1 MHDGIIAMVIP
12 HSALQAGQ
20 YSKWRTGK
28 WQARSGG
35 ESLEADFSYKRAW
48 DLERLE
54 PNTFFPIASS
64 VVFAQRAGITSAAN
78 GLQGQVERWRGATG
92 SHDVHR
98 ELVAI
103 TDTSIGGD
111 SPYADRARQ
120 GATVVPR
127 CLFFINETESTT
139 TIHAGQT
146 INVTSRRGSQD
157 KKPWKDLNLAA
168 IEERNIETAHLFELH
183 LGETIA
189 PYVHLEPMR
198 ALLPIKQGDHEMP
211 IDPDGVGG
219 ISLGQL
225 GRLMRQ
231 RWQTISSLWEANKA
245 EAARL
250 SLIDRLDYMGELS
263 SQLEWQSNP
272 ADSRIRVVYTKS
284 GEPTAAIIRNDRAL
298 IDHLLYWIPCRDG
311 DEANYLLAII
321 NSDALQEAVQP
332 FMSKGQFG
340 ARDLHKHLWK
350 LPIPEYDPGRQLHV
364 EITQAGAS
372 AATGAAD
379 QLAALLKGRGGR
391 LTSTITRRELRKWLR
406 ASDEGKAVET
416 AVTRLL
422 AGDQ

>member
-1 MHDGIIAMVIP
+1 MTLTVSALRTGLETLSKNTYGIWKGGRYATHQDVAGLFFTRSMDLYLVHDGIIAMVMP

-28 WQARSGG
+28 WQARAGG

-64 VVFAQRAGITSAAN
+64 VVFAQRAGTISAAN

-157 KKPWKDLNLAA
+157 KKP
-168 IEERNIETAHLFELH
+168 
-183 LGETIA
+183 
-189 PYVHLEPMR
+189 
-198 ALLPIKQGDHEMP
+198 
-211 IDPDGVGG
+211 
-219 ISLGQL
+219 
-225 GRLMRQ
+225 
-231 RWQTISSLWEANKA
+231 
-245 EAARL
+245 
-250 SLIDRLDYMGELS
+250 
-263 SQLEWQSNP
+263 
-272 ADSRIRVVYTKS
+272 
-284 GEPTAAIIRNDRAL
+284 
-298 IDHLLYWIPCRDG
+298 
-311 DEANYLLAII
+311 
-321 NSDALQEAVQP
+321 
-332 FMSKGQFG
+332 
-340 ARDLHKHLWK
+340 
-350 LPIPEYDPGRQLHV
+350 
-364 EITQAGAS
+364 
-372 AATGAAD
+372 
-379 QLAALLKGRGGR
+379 
-391 LTSTITRRELRKWLR
+391 
-406 ASDEGKAVET
+406 
-416 AVTRLL
+416 
-422 AGDQ
+422 